1 MQASQTASRNGDTK
15 EGGGKSAVIR
25 PKESRVGGPFIS
37 ARTLKQG
44 ERDRRAS
51 AHACSRSPSV
61 GQCFLSF
68 TRIYWGSGS
77 LRKNLRAICLLPPFC
92 RSSLTRR
99 RFLSCAFAPSPL
111 SHTVRECD
119 FNTILIRN
127 HGTVEENNV
136 PETKPFHLILF
147 LRNGSM
153 VRMRQ
158 LFQSTKYEMPAFTL
172 TSPL

>member
-1 MQASQTASRNGDTK
+1 MLSKGIQQTMQASQTASRNGDTK

-37 ARTLKQG
+37 ARSLKQG

-92 RSSLTRR
+92 RSSLT
-99 RFLSCAFAPSPL
+99 PL
-111 SHTVRECD
+111 SLVR
-119 FNTILIRN
+119 
-127 HGTVEENNV
+127 
-136 PETKPFHLILF
+136 
-147 LRNGSM
+147 LRSLPPLSYSK
-153 VRMRQ
+153 RMR
-158 LFQSTKYEMPAFTL
+158 FQYHLDPQSRHCRRKQCPRDQAVPSHSLSAKWFDGPNETTF
-172 TSPL
+172 SINQV

>member
-1 MQASQTASRNGDTK
+1 MQASQTASRNGDTR

-37 ARTLKQG
+37 ARSLKQG

-92 RSSLTRR
+92 RSSLT
-99 RFLSCAFAPSPL
+99 PL
-111 SHTVRECD
+111 SLVRLRSPPLSYTVRECD

-127 HGTVEENNV
+127 HGTHCRRKQCPRDQAV
-136 PETKPFHLILF
+136 PSHSLSAKWFDGPNETTFSI
-147 LRNGSM
+147 NQ
-153 VRMRQ
+153 V
-158 LFQSTKYEMPAFTL
+158 
-172 TSPL
+172 